1 MTSKEIM
8 QKAINTY
15 GVENQIIKTVEELSE
30 LSQALCKSLV
40 RLNYTK
46 EKTSL
51 EDDLKSVDNIFEE
64 MADVEI
70 MLEQCKIMF
79 QCDKEVSAW
88 KHKKIERLERRLEK
102 ISSSIAAIPKADAQ
116 EVKHAK
122 WNKVHEHI
130 ILADGS
136 VKEWD
141 NFFCSNC
148 EGVSDCPTKYCPCCG
163 AKMNKE

>member
-1 MTSKEIM
+1 MIEKEIM

-15 GVENQIIKTVEELSE
+15 GVENQMIKTVEELSE
-30 LSQALCKSLV
+30 LSQALCKSIV
-40 RLNYTK
+40 RLNYTE

-88 KHKKIERLERRLEK
+88 KNKKIERLERRLM
-102 ISSSIAAIPKADAQ
+102 S
-116 EVKHAK
+116 
-122 WNKVHEHI
+122 
-130 ILADGS
+130 
-136 VKEWD
+136 
-141 NFFCSNC
+141 
-148 EGVSDCPTKYCPCCG
+148 
-163 AKMNKE
+163 

>member
-1 MTSKEIM
+1 MTAKEIM

-15 GVENQIIKTVEELSE
+15 GLENQMIKTVEELSE
-30 LSQALCKSLV
+30 LSQALCKSIV

-88 KHKKIERLERRLEK
+88 KHKKIERLERRR
-102 ISSSIAAIPKADAQ
+102 
-116 EVKHAK
+116 
-122 WNKVHEHI
+122 
-130 ILADGS
+130 
-136 VKEWD
+136 
-141 NFFCSNC
+141 
-148 EGVSDCPTKYCPCCG
+148 EGE
-163 AKMNKE
+163 N

>member
-1 MTSKEIM
+1 MTSKEVL

-15 GVENQIIKTVEELSE
+15 GVENQMIKTVKELSE

-51 EDDLKSVDNIFEE
+51 EDDLKSVDNIFKE

-79 QCDKEVSAW
+79 QCDKEVNRW
-88 KHKKIERLERRLEK
+88 KQKKIERFERRMGEIAINWKETTMIEK
-102 ISSSIAAIPKADAQ
+102 EYIEREAAQ
-116 EVKHAK
+116 
-122 WNKVHEHI
+122 KV
-130 ILADGS
+130 LAD
-136 VKEWD
+136 D
-141 NFFCSNC
+141 YAYNDLNDFCSYGKRKDGN
-148 EGVSDCPTKYCPCCG
+148 G
-163 AKMNKE
+163 

>member
-1 MTSKEIM
+1 MTSKEVL

-15 GVENQIIKTVEELSE
+15 GVKNQMIKTVEELSE

-51 EDDLKSVDNIFEE
+51 EDDLKSVDNIFKE

-79 QCDKEVSAW
+79 QCDKEVNRW
-88 KHKKIERLERRLEK
+88 KQKKIERFERRMGGK
-102 ISSSIAAIPKADAQ
+102 
-116 EVKHAK
+116 
-122 WNKVHEHI
+122 
-130 ILADGS
+130 
-136 VKEWD
+136 
-141 NFFCSNC
+141 
-148 EGVSDCPTKYCPCCG
+148 
-163 AKMNKE
+163 

>member
-1 MTSKEIM
+1 MTSKEVL

-15 GVENQIIKTVEELSE
+15 GVENQMIKTVEELSE

-46 EKTSL
+46 EKISF

-79 QCDKEVSAW
+79 QCDKEVNRW
-88 KHKKIERLERRLEK
+88 EQKKIERLERRVGENSDKLER
-102 ISSSIAAIPKADAQ
+102 
-116 EVKHAK
+116 
-122 WNKVHEHI
+122 
-130 ILADGS
+130 
-136 VKEWD
+136 D
-141 NFFCSNC
+141 NN
-148 EGVSDCPTKYCPCCG
+148 D
-163 AKMNKE
+163 